1 MELLTSLFGNLF
13 LAFVVLAFVAA
24 VLLLEGLYLTW
35 AAYKGPEAKRIEQR
49 LRAMSAG
56 GAGGAEASILKQRML
71 SESPELQ
78 RLLLGVPRIQELD
91 RLLQQSGSR
100 WSVSFLL
107 GITLLTGAIAFF
119 AATFIPFLHWIFAAL
134 IAAAGAVLPLLYIV
148 RKRTLRLRKIVEQ
161 LPDALDLISRAL
173 KAGHAFPTGLQMVG
187 EETKDPIAGEFR
199 IVHDEIN
206 FGVAVPAALM
216 NLANRV
222 PSPDMRQFV
231 IAVLIQRE
239 TGGNLTELLAN
250 ISALIRQRLKLLM
263 KIRVLSAEGRLSAW
277 ILCLLPFFLAGV
289 INLINPRFMSVLW
302 TDPMGLKM
310 IYAALVMMAVG
321 ALWMRK
327 IIRIRV

>member
-1 MELLTSLFGNLF
+1 MELLTSIFGNLF
-13 LAFVVLAFVAA
+13 FAFVVLAFVAA

-35 AAYKGPEAKRIEQR
+35 SAYRGPEAKRIERR

-56 GAGGAEASILKQRML
+56 GAGAAEASILKQRML
-71 SESPELQ
+71 SESPPLQ
-78 RLLLGVPRIQELD
+78 RLLLNVPRIQELD
-91 RLLQQSGSR
+91 RILQQSGSQ

-107 GITLLTGAIAFF
+107 GMTLLMAALAFF
-119 AATFIPFLHWIFAAL
+119 VATLIPFLHWMFAAL
-134 IAAAGAVLPLLYIV
+134 IAVGGAVLPLLYILG
-148 RKRTLRLRKIVEQ
+148 KRTQRMRKIVEQ

-173 KAGHAFPTGLQMVG
+173 KAGHAFPSGLQMVG
-187 EETKDPIAGEFR
+187 EEMQNPIAGEFR

-206 FGVAVPAALM
+206 FGVAVPTALT

-239 TGGNLTELLAN
+239 SGGNLTELLAN
-250 ISALIRQRLKLLM
+250 ISALIRARLKLLL

-289 INLINPRFMSVLW
+289 INLINPKFMAVLW
-302 TDPMGLKM
+302 TDPMGLQM
-310 IYAALVMMAVG
+310 IYAAFVMMVVG